1 MAIHDLSNK
10 ELDEIYADRLL
21 RVEVAKESFFHF
33 LVFYMNDSFELDP
46 AVFHH
51 EMVDALDSVDDINKF
66 LSIMGFRGCAKST
79 ILEAFAIW
87 SMLNGRHNYIVW
99 IGNTMDDSKESLAN
113 IKAEIEENDD
123 LRMDFDIRLATD
135 EGVSTQQNIITKKW
149 SEKQLIIG
157 NCTIVAKSR
166 MGKVRGKKFKKA
178 RIDLIICDDL
188 EDIETS
194 DTKEKRITTRKWFYT
209 EVMQATKQG
218 TLATDTKVVMLGNLV
233 HRDCLVKQFGKSDR
247 VRFMEFPLLD
257 RVTGE
262 ITWKALY
269 PTMEDIENK
278 KAEVLMAG
286 EGMGHVIWAR
296 EYLLKDA
303 DEEDMVLKLEDIQYY
318 PDEWLQKKPL
328 AAGVGVDFAISKK
341 KTADYT
347 AFCKG
352 MEVMNEN
359 AERRLLVLKNNVE
372 ERLGFEETI
381 NKSIEINEIMPHG
394 SKFYPEK
401 QNYQEAALEI
411 MRKNGLSVV
420 PMSAVGDKKARI
432 SAACF
437 YVKNG
442 RVLFPKTGAE
452 NVINNLIG
460 FGIEDHDDLA
470 DAFAYLVLG
479 MVKKSG
485 GAVFG

>member
-1 MAIHDLSNK
+1 MAIHDLSDRD
-10 ELDEIYADRLL
+10 LDEIYADKYL
-21 RVEVAKESFFHF
+21 RVEIAKQSFFHF
-33 LVFYMNDSFELDP
+33 LVLYVPDNFELEP
-46 AVFHH
+46 AIFHKDII
-51 EMVDALDSVDDINKF
+51 DALDSVSDVDRF

-87 SMLNGRHNYIVW
+87 SMLNGKHNYIIW

-123 LRMDFDIRLATD
+123 LRADFNIHLVTD
-135 EGVSTQQNIITKKW
+135 DKDAGQNNVITKKW

-157 NCTIVAKSR
+157 DCTIVAKSR

-194 DTKEKRITTRKWFYT
+194 DTKEKRATTRKWFYT

-233 HRDCLVKQFGKSDR
+233 HRDCLVKQFGQSDN
-247 VRFMEFPLLD
+247 VKFMEFPLLD
-257 RVTGE
+257 KETGE

-269 PTMEDIENK
+269 PDMEAIEAK
-278 KAEVLMAG
+278 KEEVLMAG
-286 EGMGHVIWAR
+286 EGLGHVIWAR

-318 PDEWLQKKPL
+318 PDEWLQRK
-328 AAGVGVDFAISKK
+328 AVSAGVGVDFAISKK
-341 KTADYT
+341 ESADYT
-347 AFCKG
+347 AMCKG
-352 MEVMNEN
+352 MDVKNDEG
-359 AERRLLVLKNNVE
+359 ERKLLIMKNNVE
-372 ERLGFEETI
+372 QRMSFEETI
-381 NKSIEINEIMPHG
+381 KKAVELNEVMPHG
-394 SKFYPEK
+394 TKFYPEK
-401 QNYQEAALEI
+401 VNYQEAAIEI
-411 MRKNGLSVV
+411 MIKNGLSVV

-432 SAACF
+432 TAACF
-437 YVKNG
+437 YVKQG
-442 RVLFPKTGAE
+442 RVLFPKEGAK
-452 NVINNLIG
+452 NVIDNLIG

-479 MVKKSG
+479 IVKKG
-485 GAVFG
+485 GGLLLG